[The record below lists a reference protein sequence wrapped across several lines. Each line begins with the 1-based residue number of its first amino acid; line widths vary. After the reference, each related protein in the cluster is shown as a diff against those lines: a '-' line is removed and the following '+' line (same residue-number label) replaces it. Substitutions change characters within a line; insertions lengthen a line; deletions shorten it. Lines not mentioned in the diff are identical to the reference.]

1 MAYERQIWKDSET
14 ICNAER
20 MNHIEDGIANSL
32 TPENIKT
39 TQTNSDTATYSC
51 NYIESLKGEVLY
63 SSGGVADSFTLNKTN
78 ISDYKYL
85 EIFFHAD
92 GIYNSIKIENANNR
106 NFCINLIYTAS
117 DTGYQ
122 YFFTSGYK
130 INGNILQF
138 DYATNSY
145 MMENNWHT
153 YSHNSY
159 VQIYKVIGYK

>member
-1 MAYERQIWKDSET
+1 MAYIKQNWVNGTT

-32 TPENIKT
+32 TTEDIKT

-51 NYIESLKGEVLY
+51 NYIESLKGEVIY
-63 SSGGVADSFTLNKTN
+63 NSGGAAGNITLNKTN

-92 GIYNSIKIENANNR
+92 GIFNSTKIENANNR

-117 DTGYQ
+117 DTTYQ

-138 DYATNSY
+138 AYATNSY
-145 MMENNWHT
+145 MNDNNWHT
-153 YSHNSY
+153 YNHNSY
-159 VQIYKVIGYK
+159 IQIYKVIGYK

>member
-1 MAYERQIWKDSET
+1 MAYTKTNWTTSTPINPT
-14 ICNAER
+14 NL
-20 MNHIEDGIANSL
+20 NHIEDGIANSL
-32 TPENIKT
+32 TTEDIKT

-51 NYIESLKGEVLY
+51 NYIETLKGEVLY
-63 SSGGVADSFTLNKTN
+63 DSAGAMGNITLNKTN

-92 GIYNSIKIENANNR
+92 GIFNSIKIENANNR

-117 DTGYQ
+117 DTTYQ

-145 MMENNWHT
+145 MSENSWNT
-153 YSHNSY
+153 YNHNSY
-159 VQIYKVIGYK
+159 IQIYKVIGYK